1 MDFADIL
8 KEWEEGQKKRGP
20 RKLSETARSAGQKTQ
35 SGRPKAQSGR
45 PKAQSSRCG
54 DSARNES
61 SGQRTCGGNEV
72 RVNPM
77 DFWLRRYGVFDK
89 DKDFERAENKR
100 KYTSAAEL
108 KNLPVEAQIDLHGLT
123 REEAWSRLD
132 AFISE
137 CSSRRLKKVLIVH
150 GKGNHSEEE
159 PVLKN
164 LVRSFIERDK
174 RLGTS
179 GHPCGV
185 DGGSGAT
192 WVIIRANLSLL

>member
-8 KEWEEGQKKRGP
+8 KEWEEGQKKSRP
-20 RKLSETARSAGQKTQ
+20 HKLSEAVRSAGQKTVSQ
-35 SGRPKAQSGR
+35 KVPPLQGMRS
-45 PKAQSSRCG
+45 
-54 DSARNES
+54 E
-61 SGQRTCGGNEV
+61 NEV

-123 REEAWSRLD
+123 REEAWIRLG

-164 LVRSFIERDK
+164 LVRSFIEQDK
-174 RLGTS
+174 RLGAS
-179 GHPCGV
+179 GHPGGI

-192 WVIIRANLSLL
+192 WVIIRANLTLLSQ

>member
-1 MDFADIL
+1 
-8 KEWEEGQKKRGP
+8 
-20 RKLSETARSAGQKTQ
+20 
-35 SGRPKAQSGR
+35 
-45 PKAQSSRCG
+45 
-54 DSARNES
+54 
-61 SGQRTCGGNEV
+61 
-72 RVNPM
+72 M

-123 REEAWSRLD
+123 REEAWIRLG

-159 PVLKN
+159 PV
-164 LVRSFIERDK
+164 
-174 RLGTS
+174 
-179 GHPCGV
+179 
-185 DGGSGAT
+185 
-192 WVIIRANLSLL
+192 

>member
-8 KEWEEGQKKRGP
+8 KEWEEGQKKSRL
-20 RKLSETARSAGQKTQ
+20 RKPSEKTCGAG
-35 SGRPKAQSGR
+35 RKAQSDR
-45 PKAQSSRCG
+45 PKAQSSRCAS
-54 DSARNES
+54 SARNES
-61 SGQRTCGGNEV
+61 SGHRRSGENEV

-123 REEAWSRLD
+123 REEAWSRLG

-137 CSSRRLKKVLIVH
+137 CSSRRL
-150 GKGNHSEEE
+150 
-159 PVLKN
+159 
-164 LVRSFIERDK
+164 
-174 RLGTS
+174 GTS
-179 GHPCGV
+179 GRNRRRQRRNLGNNPRQPLPSFSITGGLFFV
-185 DGGSGAT
+185 FSLVTFAYLRYFIDKDSGKNDG
-192 WVIIRANLSLL
+192 

>member
-8 KEWEEGQKKRGP
+8 KEWEDGQKKRGP

-35 SGRPKAQSGR
+35 SGRPKV
-45 PKAQSSRCG
+45 QSSRCG

-61 SGQRTCGGNEV
+61 SGHRRSGENEV

-179 GHPCGV
+179 GHPGGV

>member
-8 KEWEEGQKKRGP
+8 KEWEEGQKKSRL
-20 RKLSETARSAGQKTQ
+20 RKPSEKTCGAGQK
-35 SGRPKAQSGR
+35 AQSSR
-45 PKAQSSRCG
+45 QKAQSSRCA

-61 SGQRTCGGNEV
+61 SGHRRGDENEV

-179 GHPCGV
+179 GHPGGV

-192 WVIIRANLSLL
+192 WVIIRANLSLLSQ

>member
-8 KEWEEGQKKRGP
+8 KEWEEGQKKSRP

-35 SGRPKAQSGR
+35 SGRPKT
-45 PKAQSSRCG
+45 PSSRCA

-61 SGQRTCGGNEV
+61 SGQRTGGANEA

-123 REEAWSRLD
+123 REEAWSRLG

-137 CSSRRLKKVLIVH
+137 CNSRRLKKVLIVH

-164 LVRSFIERDK
+164 LVRSFIEQDK
-174 RLGTS
+174 RLGTF
-179 GHPCGV
+179 GHPGGI

-192 WVIIRANLSLL
+192 WVIIRANLTLLSQ

>member
-8 KEWEEGQKKRGP
+8 EEWEEGQKKSRP
-20 RKLSETARSAGQKTQ
+20 HKLSEAVRSAGQ
-35 SGRPKAQSGR
+35 KAQSGR
-45 PKAQSSRCG
+45 PKTQSSRCA

-61 SGQRTCGGNEV
+61 SGQRTGGANGA

-123 REEAWSRLD
+123 REEAWSRLG

-137 CSSRRLKKVLIVH
+137 CSLRRLKKVLIVH

-164 LVRSFIERDK
+164 LVRSFIEQDK
-174 RLGTS
+174 RLGAS
-179 GHPCGV
+179 GHPGGI

-192 WVIIRANLSLL
+192 WVIIRANLTLLSQ

>member
-8 KEWEEGQKKRGP
+8 KEWEEGQKKSRL
-20 RKLSETARSAGQKTQ
+20 RKPSEAVRSAGQKTQ
-35 SGRPKAQSGR
+35 SDRQ
-45 PKAQSSRCG
+45 KAQSSRCA

-61 SGQRTCGGNEV
+61 SGHRRSGENEV

-164 LVRSFIERDK
+164 LVRSFIEQDK
-174 RLGTS
+174 RLGTF
-179 GHPCGV
+179 GHPGGI

-192 WVIIRANLSLL
+192 WVIIRANLSLLSQ

>member
-1 MDFADIL
+1 MNFADIL
-8 KEWEEGQKKRGP
+8 KEWEDEQKKSRL
-20 RKLSETARSAGQKTQ
+20 RKPSEKTCGAGQKTHP
-35 SGRPKAQSGR
+35 GRKAASVRDEPSDRRSPG
-45 PKAQSSRCG
+45 
-54 DSARNES
+54 E
-61 SGQRTCGGNEV
+61 NEV

-123 REEAWSRLD
+123 REEAWSRLG

-137 CSSRRLKKVLIVH
+137 CSLRRLKKVLIVH

-164 LVRSFIERDK
+164 LVRSFIEQDK
-174 RLGTS
+174 RLGAS
-179 GHPCGV
+179 GHPGGA

-192 WVIIRANLSLL
+192 WVIIRANISGGVQKL

>member
-8 KEWEEGQKKRGP
+8 KEWEEGQKKGRP
-20 RKLSETARSAGQKTQ
+20 RKLSETARSAGKKTQ
-35 SGRPKAQSGR
+35 SGRPKT
-45 PKAQSSRCG
+45 QSSRCT

-61 SGQRTCGGNEV
+61 AGQRTCGANEA

-77 DFWLRRYGVFDK
+77 DFWMRRYGVFDK

-123 REEAWSRLD
+123 REEAWSRLG

-150 GKGNHSEEE
+150 GKGKHSEEE

-164 LVRSFIERDK
+164 LVRSFIEQDK
-174 RLGTS
+174 RLGAS
-179 GHPCGV
+179 GHPGGI

-192 WVIIRANLSLL
+192 WVIIRANLSLLSQ

>member
-8 KEWEEGQKKRGP
+8 KEWEEGQKKSRP
-20 RKLSETARSAGQKTQ
+20 HKFSEAVRSAGQ
-35 SGRPKAQSGR
+35 KAQSGR
-45 PKAQSSRCG
+45 PKTQSSRCA

-61 SGQRTCGGNEV
+61 SGHRTGGANEA

-123 REEAWSRLD
+123 REEAWSRLG

-179 GHPCGV
+179 GHPGGI

-192 WVIIRANLSLL
+192 WVIIRANLSLLSQ

>member
-8 KEWEEGQKKRGP
+8 KEWEDGQKKSCL
-20 RKLSETARSAGQKTQ
+20 RKPSEKTCGAG
-35 SGRPKAQSGR
+35 RKAQSDR
-45 PKAQSSRCG
+45 PKAQSSRCA

-61 SGQRTCGGNEV
+61 SGHRRSGENEV

-100 KYTSAAEL
+100 KFTSAAEL

-123 REEAWSRLD
+123 REEAWSRLG

-137 CSSRRLKKVLIVH
+137 CNSRRLKKVLIVH

-164 LVRSFIERDK
+164 LVRSFIEQDK
-174 RLGTS
+174 RLGTF
-179 GHPCGV
+179 GHPGGI

-192 WVIIRANLSLL
+192 WVIIRANLSLLSQ